1 MKIAGSYVKI
11 ANISGNTVTL
21 ATPVSTTHTTAEF
34 VLANII
40 DHEVKETINASGG
53 LENDDGDGMCET
65 LSMLGSTYT
74 WTASINSQNI
84 KDGVATIHVV
94 VIDNAGNVS
103 RGTVKTKVENNR
115 PRIAK
120 VLLGTDLNGDG
131 KFNYDA
137 AAAPITF
144 SADPRER
151 TRDGTPFDEFYY
163 YSCIDNNGNEQ
174 SVVTLKTGTGSSK
187 YKVKDSLCV
196 IPEFVGGD
204 ASDTNHHGTLNGTL
218 KYVSDVIADTTNI
231 PTTPLTGTGTNLKTL
246 DTASTML
253 QKITSSGSS
262 TINGQITDGGIILEN
277 TVFGSNAEKILRFT
291 FWDAT
296 EETTQGTDS
305 QYAILNIPINVMV
318 NDTTKPTAQI
328 EPFYWTNRL
337 DNSVYYDENENFK
350 GHIELT
356 TDLPSSF
363 TTSGTEI
370 NDRDPKVSGKIV
382 LRGTV
387 YDDTRLSKIAI
398 QGESITGITNP
409 ATIATYSVQYKKW
422 AITTSLAA
430 PLSNVE
436 VIDKGITQE
445 GHTAEWKV
453 VVDTEKLSGS
463 AGLDK
468 SLYVIATDAKGSNQN
483 VVSGIGSTTGS
494 TKTARYRV
502 DIVPYITDIET
513 GRSSFSRSQPSV
525 YSRTTSGK
533 YPVRENESITFK
545 GYNLGGNPTVKL
557 NNTTLKGATTTKSVG
572 TVAGTG
578 AFELTVSNVQAL
590 NNRNNNNAEYNKI
603 KNGLNNDRLTDDV
616 YGDVWE
622 FKSVFN
628 VANGS
633 AKYVTMKISPDG
645 FPGFSFA
652 NSVLLFSM
660 PGYASDNGN
669 DDTEINA
676 QVSTTTNTFIRPNN
690 SVSGDIYS
698 QIAFCQDYGGFVDN
712 TFAFDRHGNPYGV
725 AACTDT
731 VSNTKAAFLQFFSR
745 EQPMPEQY
753 MWQRMNYNGTPNSSR
768 LESLS
773 GMISDTGN
781 DGNDWVCEVD
791 RFQSPSMETTHAS
804 SNTPTND
811 DPTYIYI
818 AYYDKVTNQIRFR
831 WGTVG
836 TNSWSIDGKIS
847 TAVNYKRSS
856 GQSAKEY
863 VTTEDKTGV
872 TYFDSNHRAYGLN
885 DVYNA
890 NRTGMAESSQ
900 YAGTPTQG
908 KIQDSWLTYSQN
920 HNGGT
925 PIQIICSGGSG
936 TRYPAENTGRKPGSS
951 VSLAIVGK
959 DTANPTAVIAWH
971 DKTNNKLRM
980 AYNTN
985 PTGSTTWT
993 YKEICTGGLNVRIVA
1008 DKDGGIHFAHYDNTN
1023 GVDLKYSYMSNVS
1036 ATPTTVTIDSFGAV
1050 GAKPTIDVAKVG
1062 NNWVPYI
1069 GYQQNGYIRTPISTK
1084 IAYRDYNAV
1093 PDGGTAVPGI
1103 VGDTDKYSGAWEIA
1117 VVPTSNIAIDDS
1129 VNIGVN
1135 KNASGI
1141 LSNFATGQDVLK
1153 PTVNNSVQNI
1163 SGASKVY
1170 ANGTSNPVVG
1180 YAIETGGIEMGQK
1193 K

>member
-1 MKIAGSYVKI
+1 M
-11 ANISGNTVTL
+11 
-21 ATPVSTTHTTAEF
+21 
-34 VLANII
+34 
-40 DHEVKETINASGG
+40 
-53 LENDDGDGMCET
+53 
-65 LSMLGSTYT
+65 
-74 WTASINSQNI
+74 
-84 KDGVATIHVV
+84 
-94 VIDNAGNVS
+94 
-103 RGTVKTKVENNR
+103 
-115 PRIAK
+115 
-120 VLLGTDLNGDG
+120 
-131 KFNYDA
+131 
-137 AAAPITF
+137 
-144 SADPRER
+144 
-151 TRDGTPFDEFYY
+151 
-163 YSCIDNNGNEQ
+163 
-174 SVVTLKTGTGSSK
+174 
-187 YKVKDSLCV
+187 
-196 IPEFVGGD
+196 
-204 ASDTNHHGTLNGTL
+204 
-218 KYVSDVIADTTNI
+218 
-231 PTTPLTGTGTNLKTL
+231 
-246 DTASTML
+246 
-253 QKITSSGSS
+253 
-262 TINGQITDGGIILEN
+262 
-277 TVFGSNAEKILRFT
+277 
-291 FWDAT
+291 
-296 EETTQGTDS
+296 
-305 QYAILNIPINVMV
+305 
-318 NDTTKPTAQI
+318 
-328 EPFYWTNRL
+328 
-337 DNSVYYDENENFK
+337 
-350 GHIELT
+350 
-356 TDLPSSF
+356 
-363 TTSGTEI
+363 
-370 NDRDPKVSGKIV
+370 
-382 LRGTV
+382 RGTV

-398 QGESITGITNP
+398 QGDGITGIETA
-409 ATIATYSVQYKKW
+409 ATIATYNATSKTWEVDN
-422 AITTSLAA
+422 TSLAA

-453 VVDTEKLSGS
+453 VVDTEKLINS

-468 SLYVIATDAKGSNQN
+468 SLYVIATDAKGANGGN
-483 VVSGIGSTTGS
+483 KNAITTTGTTPIASTTGS

-545 GYNLGGNPTVKL
+545 GYNLGENPTVKL
-557 NNTTLKGATTTKSVG
+557 NNTKLTGETTTKSVG
-572 TVAGTG
+572 TAAGTG
-578 AFELTVSNVQAL
+578 AFELTVNSVQAL

-660 PGYASDNGN
+660 PGYASDNGT
-669 DDTEINA
+669 DRTAIETAMSPITVTS
-676 QVSTTTNTFIRPNN
+676 QFEPFMLPN
-690 SVSGDIYS
+690 SKVTGDVYS

-731 VSNTKAAFLQFFSR
+731 VNNTKAAFLQFFSR

-773 GMISDTGN
+773 GKINDTGN

-804 SNTPTND
+804 STAPTNA

-836 TNSWSIDGKIS
+836 TNSWSIDGREGMS
-847 TAVNYKRSS
+847 YSFKRCYGSS
-856 GQSAKEY
+856 NPTEY
-863 VTTEDKTGV
+863 IESLTKSGV
-872 TYFDSNHRAYGLN
+872 SYFAADRKGAYGLN
-885 DVYNA
+885 DVYDENK
-890 NRTGMAESSQ
+890 TGVADAAQFSGS
-900 YAGTPTQG
+900 PTRG
-908 KIQDSWLTYSQN
+908 SLQDSWVTYSQN

-985 PTGSTTWT
+985 PIGSTTWI

-1023 GVDLKYSYMSNVS
+1023 GVDLKYSYMSSVS
-1036 ATPTTVTIDSFGAV
+1036 ATPATVTIDSFGAV
-1050 GAKPTIDVAKVG
+1050 GAKPTIDIAKVG